1 MTEFERDLVRSF
13 NDFFEE
19 RDLKAVAYR
28 RKQHR
33 FSSQVVDVLVDSL
46 NPDFYLAIENKSIST
61 AKGAGALYFS
71 QHFTESQIPRLSG
84 FLERSGRRGFLAV
97 ELKRG
102 TGRKRRAFVVPWS
115 DVEARWSSDEPGFP
129 VDRLKGY
136 SELERVGGRY
146 EVGNAFEA
154 D

>member
-13 NDFFEE
+13 NDFFGEE
-19 RDLKAVAYR
+19 GISAVAYR

-46 NPDFYLAIENKSIST
+46 NPDYYLAIENKSIST

-71 QHFTESQIPRLSG
+71 QHFSDSQVPRLSE
-84 FLERSGRRGFLAV
+84 FLGKSGRRGFLAV

-102 TGRKRRAFVVPWS
+102 TGRKRKAFVIPWD
-115 DVEARWSSDEPGFP
+115 DVVDRFESEKPGFP
-129 VDRLKGY
+129 VEEIHSY
-136 SELERVGGRY
+136 PELERSAGGYDVGD
-146 EVGNAFEA
+146 AF
-154 D
+154 